1 MKKNISLVLS
11 GGAARG
17 LAHIGVIEELEKHN
31 FKITSIAGN
40 SMGAFIGAVY
50 VMGKLPEFKEW
61 IVKIDKKDVF
71 KFIDFSFSNQG
82 FIKGNKIFNK
92 MKSFFPDINIEDI
105 KIPYVA
111 VAADIKNMKEKIF
124 TTGSLYKAV
133 RASIS
138 VPAIFTPVKDG
149 DAVLV
154 DGGVVNPVPVNRAV
168 RTENDMLFTSYV
180 NADIPYVKNYSENKE
195 HKQDKAYKLKIKE
208 FRSRFNKALSLSK
221 ENKEKLKF
229 FSLMSKSAN
238 LLTHRLSVM
247 SIEKYQPDVLINISR
262 YTAGYF
268 DFFKAEELINAGRE
282 ATLKRITEN
291 FKNS

>member
-61 IVKIDKKDVF
+61 IVKLDKKDVF
-71 KFIDFSFSNQG
+71 KFIDFSFSNRG

-111 VAADIKNMKEKIF
+111 VAADIKNMKEKTF

-208 FRSRFNKALSLSK
+208 FKSRFNKALSLSK